1 MSVVLLIGPE
11 ADRALCSQHS
21 LGIVSAAA
29 AGLLVVGVV
38 CCAVVAAGA
47 VAVVVV
53 SRGPPLDLRKP
64 DIDPGCLCLARPLAC
79 SAFFGYD
86 VSSHSLKIGARVP
99 PPINSDYFHGCLVLF
114 SLLADP
120 SSRLRPGSGDG
131 YKGDQT

>member
-21 LGIVSAAA
+21 LGIVAAAA

-99 PPINSDYFHGCLVLF
+99 PPINSGHGKQESVDDLILW
-114 SLLADP
+114 LP
-120 SSRLRPGSGDG
+120 SVVSTTR
-131 YKGDQT
+131 

>member
-1 MSVVLLIGPE
+1 MLVLPGTYEDCISFPDLSSYSLCYPRALSAVLLIGPE
-11 ADRALCSQHS
+11 ADRALCSQHR

-64 DIDPGCLCLARPLAC
+64 DIVPGWLSC
-79 SAFFGYD
+79 
-86 VSSHSLKIGARVP
+86 
-99 PPINSDYFHGCLVLF
+99 
-114 SLLADP
+114 
-120 SSRLRPGSGDG
+120 
-131 YKGDQT
+131 

>member
-21 LGIVSAAA
+21 LGIVAAAA

-64 DIDPGCLCLARPLAC
+64 DIVPGWQSHWASRCLCLFRIVVRDPH
-79 SAFFGYD
+79 
-86 VSSHSLKIGARVP
+86 SHPRSFVI
-99 PPINSDYFHGCLVLF
+99 
-114 SLLADP
+114 
-120 SSRLRPGSGDG
+120 
-131 YKGDQT
+131 